1 MKVYVCAECGRE
13 FTELSPGIVCREN
26 VTCPVACPEC
36 VRKIKKQ
43 AAFTGNYGNIGAK
56 FSIPLM
62 ERQLRDQ
69 SKPKLDTMI
78 MHYQNEQNK

>member
-1 MKVYVCAECGRE
+1 MTEPNIFEMSKKELAIYLAPRYGTGLDKYTKQRLIGMAQQVNHFEGLIERYKVG
-13 FTELSPGIVCREN
+13 
-26 VTCPVACPEC
+26 
-36 VRKIKKQ
+36 
-43 AAFTGNYGNIGAK
+43 K
-56 FSIPLM
+56 FSVPLM